1 MKKNYLSFILA
12 IACSFTAFSQIPNGS
27 FEDWTSFGTY
37 EEPVFWSS
45 YNSMTAEYGVTT
57 CEKGSPGNPGNYYL
71 KLTSKDVMGL
81 AVLPGY
87 AICGTLDYENE
98 TISGFP
104 FTGRPANLT
113 GKWQHMIFGNSQ
125 GMVVVQLTKWDE
137 STQSQVLIASLEYT
151 LTGMA
156 MSWSDFSLPLTY
168 LDSRTPD
175 TCLIGFIS
183 GGEETTAND
192 YLYVDNLSF
201 SGNVESISESSVNN
215 MQVYPNP
222 AKNQITIE
230 CSNEIDQNGT
240 ITIVNL
246 IGKTVH
252 SEPFI
257 SNKQTLN
264 IENLNN
270 GIYFVTIKTKEGTT
284 TQKVVVNK

>member
-1 MKKNYLSFILA
+1 MKKIYLSLIFA
-12 IACSFTAFSQIPNGS
+12 IACSFTVFSQIPNSG
-27 FEDWTSFGTY
+27 FEDWTTVGSY
-37 EEPVFWSS
+37 EEPVSWTSF
-45 YNSMTAEYGVTT
+45 NSMTAEFGVYT
-57 CEKGSPGNPGNYYL
+57 CEKGTPGSPGNYYL

-81 AVLPGY
+81 AVMPGY
-87 AICGTLDYENE
+87 AFCGTLDFDNE
-98 TISGFP
+98 IMSGFP

-125 GMVVVQLTKWDE
+125 GMVGVQLTKWDE
-137 STQSQVLIASLEYT
+137 ATQTQVVIASLEYT

-156 MSWSDFSLPLTY
+156 MSWSNFSLPLTY

-175 TCLIGFIS
+175 TCMIVFMS
-183 GGEETTAND
+183 SGEEPTAND
-192 YLYVDNLSF
+192 YIYVDNLSF
-201 SGNVESISESSVNN
+201 SGTVAGIDQSSLNN

-230 CSNEIDQNGT
+230 CSDELDQNGT

-252 SEPFI
+252 SEPFV

-270 GIYFVTIKTKEGTT
+270 GIYFVTIQTKEGTT
-284 TQKVVVNK
+284 TQKVVVNR